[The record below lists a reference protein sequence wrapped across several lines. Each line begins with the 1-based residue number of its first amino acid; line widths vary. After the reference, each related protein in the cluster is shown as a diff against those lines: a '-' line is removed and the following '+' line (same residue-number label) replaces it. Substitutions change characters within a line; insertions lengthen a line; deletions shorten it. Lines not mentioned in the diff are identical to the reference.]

1 MLIQPACCGA
11 PYTSTLGLSKVRS
24 IYRPHTLIELAMVRS
39 LLAAHDIPYYVHN
52 AGYAS
57 LYPGIQIDLLNV
69 PTVMVPPSL
78 AETATELLEAYIPEV
93 VEHLRPSAERSVW
106 HILRLIVEG
115 VFCLWCVPRIG
126 RRGTTPTEP

>member
-1 MLIQPACCGA
+1 MKA
-11 PYTSTLGLSKVRS
+11 VH
-24 IYRPHTLIELAMVRS
+24 RPQTLIELAMVRS

-78 AETATELLEAYIPEV
+78 AESASELLGAYLPDV
-93 VEHLRPSAERSVW
+93 ADHLRPRVERSPW
-106 HILRLIVEG
+106 HVLRIIVEG
-115 VFCLWCVPRIG
+115 IFCGWCVPRIG
-126 RRGTTPTEP
+126 LGRDTPTER